1 MRNAEFYIDR
11 ANAAFE
17 AGFRSMAARKN
28 AMADLRNA
36 YDLERRAI
44 MDLCLDVVRA
54 NRANNEPEDPAADE
68 LYWNVPDFHNWKARH
83 ADAVL
88 AVFPDAA
95 PIVARI
101 NDYVELRAAFAEAE
115 IMRVQPNPQR
125 ELVERVQKSIRDIMA
140 AKRVQYIQGVELY
153 ELFGGA
159 NVCANAHY
167 VVNQFGTEFM
177 RVFYYYNGRV
187 TALNMIIAIV
197 QEGNK
202 RLEAKE
208 KAQ

>member
-1 MRNAEFYIDR
+1 MINAEFYIDR
-11 ANAAFE
+11 ANASFE
-17 AGFRSMAARKN
+17 SGFRSMAAKKDAIAN
-28 AMADLRNA
+28 LRSA
-36 YDLERRAI
+36 YEIERRAI

-54 NRANNEPEDPAADE
+54 NRANNQPEDPAADA
-68 LYWNVPDFHNWKARH
+68 LYWDIPDMHNWKARH

-88 AVFPDAA
+88 TVFPDAA

-101 NDYVELRAAFAEAE
+101 NDYVELRAAFAAAE
-115 IMRVQPNPQR
+115 IVRVAPNPQK
-125 ELVERVQKSIRDIMA
+125 EFIERVQKSLRDIME
-140 AKRVQYIQGVELY
+140 AKKLQYVQGVELY

-159 NVCANAHY
+159 NVYANAHY

-197 QEGNK
+197 QEGNR

-208 KAQ
+208 KTQ